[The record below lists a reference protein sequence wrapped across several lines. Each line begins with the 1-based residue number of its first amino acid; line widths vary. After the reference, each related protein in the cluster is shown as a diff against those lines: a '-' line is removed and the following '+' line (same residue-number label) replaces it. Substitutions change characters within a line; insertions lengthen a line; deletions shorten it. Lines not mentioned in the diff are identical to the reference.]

1 MQVVGTTTQQE
12 VWVASR
18 ERKFI
23 INELLLID
31 DPDRQYP
38 RGEVVETSSFNRF
51 IPLTTENNALVD
63 RQVLA
68 GLMAV
73 GFDIRGEEVNLA
85 RVRLIGEIAT
95 PVAVGAAVRLP
106 AFDEVADI
114 LVRRPPEEGLTLG
127 TIRGTGNL
135 RAGLPPH
142 LDDVLCLYDGERG
155 ILPQDGVPF
164 IFDYRTMNEYP
175 HIGIFGGSGSGKSF
189 GLRVLLEEF
198 MHKGVPGVVLD
209 PHYEMD
215 FSTPFPGL
223 PARFRRDYRG
233 SFRVFTVG
241 VDVGVEFTDLTT
253 RDLIALLGE
262 GEPLSEG
269 MANAVGTL
277 HEPGD
282 SLQSFATRLHGLIEA
297 MENERAPRREEAD
310 DPYLSGRADMLQDL
324 LKRYGSRAGHVNSL
338 KGVAWRLNSLEREG
352 VFTANTRP
360 VEEALLARRLAVV
373 RGPVRLLQVYGAYLF
388 DRLYQKRRRYRDAVQ
403 KGQRADYFPPFI
415 LATDEAHNFCP
426 RGERDPASR
435 RITRLIAQEGRK
447 YGVNLVLA
455 SQRIALLDDTV
466 TAQLN
471 TKLIF
476 RTVRAMDIATI
487 KEETDLG
494 AEETSRLPY
503 LTSGHCFVSSA
514 ITGRAVPVRI
524 RCAGTASPHT
534 ENPFDELERRTR
546 AVEDRFWQVVQKH
559 LPFGVYE
566 LHIHGPAIARELG
579 EPLTNHQLLERLQAL
594 AGAGRLRVEK
604 GPLGERFSMPE
615 RD

>member
-23 INELLLID
+23 INEILFIE
-31 DPDRQYP
+31 DPGRQFP
-38 RGEVVETSSFNRF
+38 RGEVVETNSFNRF
-51 IPLTTENNALVD
+51 IPLTTEHNALVD
-63 RQVLA
+63 GRVLA
-68 GLMAV
+68 GLQAV
-73 GFDIRGEEVNLA
+73 GFDIHGEEVNLA

-95 PVAVGAAVRLP
+95 PVAVGAPVRLP
-106 AFDEVADI
+106 VFDEVAGI
-114 LVRRPPEEGLTLG
+114 LVRQSPERGLTLG

-135 RAGLPPH
+135 LPGLPAN
-142 LDDVLCLYDGERG
+142 LKDVLCLYDGERG

-164 IFDYRTMNEYP
+164 VFDYRTMNEYP

-198 MHKGVPGVVLD
+198 MAREVPGIVLD

-215 FSTPFPGL
+215 FSTPFPAL
-223 PARFRRDYRG
+223 PACFQRDYRDR
-233 SFRVFTVG
+233 FRIFTVG
-241 VDVGVEFTDLTT
+241 VDVGVEFTDLSI
-253 RDLIALLGE
+253 RELVALLGE
-262 GEPLSEG
+262 GEPISEG
-269 MANAVGTL
+269 MANAVNTL
-277 HEPGD
+277 HERGD
-282 SLQSFATRLHGLIEA
+282 SLQSFSTRLYGLIEA
-297 MENERAPRREEAD
+297 MENERPLRRDEAS
-310 DPYLSGRADMLQDL
+310 DPHLAGRDRMLQDL
-324 LKRYGSRAGHVNSL
+324 LKRYGSKAGHVSSL
-338 KGVAWRLNSLEREG
+338 KGVAWRLNALEREG

-360 VEEALLARRLAVV
+360 VEEALTARRLAVV

-388 DRLYQKRRRYRDAVQ
+388 DRLYQKRRRYRDAMQ
-403 KGQRADYFPPFI
+403 KGQQAAYFPPFI

-476 RTVRAMDIATI
+476 RTVRAMDIATV

-494 AEETSRLPY
+494 TEETDRLPY
-503 LTSGHCFVSSA
+503 LTSGHCFISSA
-514 ITGRAVPVRI
+514 VTGRAVAVRI

-534 ENPFDELERRTR
+534 ENPFDELERHSR
-546 AVEDRFWQVVQKH
+546 AAGDKFWQVVREH
-559 LPFGVYE
+559 LPFGAFE

-579 EPLTNHQLLERLQAL
+579 EPLSNQQLLD
-594 AGAGRLRVEK
+594 RLRILVREGKLAVEK
-604 GPLGERFSMPE
+604 GPLGERFTGRE
-615 RD
+615 